1 MDGVIQGNCSSG
13 VAIIK
18 IAEPNKDCDL
28 FLCSR
33 REGVECDY
41 AVDLDQSQGLI
52 SEFEEDHGRGEK
64 SFFNF
69 LVWSIMVRVE
79 QKRPF

>member
-1 MDGVIQGNCSSG
+1 M
-13 VAIIK
+13 AIIK

-28 FLCSR
+28 FLCCFLQGGR
-33 REGVECDY
+33 VECDY

-52 SEFEEDHGRGEK
+52 SEFEEDHGWVK
-64 SFFNF
+64 SPFFNF